1 MIKIFI
7 LIGLLI
13 LSTGNACAANLYN
26 TTNIIGDGLIPET
39 VGGTNVITLHPHYV
53 DSWFSLYNDG
63 HVTYHVY
70 AYDYIGNHTPPYMT
84 GFIMAINPKEIG
96 VLNNN
101 ASYYLYA
108 DYDSISDLTDVEKIK
123 DKFNQWWI
131 LIFVVG
137 IILTGIIILL
147 KSIWRRKY

>member
-1 MIKIFI
+1 MIKILI

-13 LSTGNACAANLYN
+13 ISMGNACAVDYYN
-26 TTNIIGDGLIPET
+26 TTNIIGDGLAPET

-63 HVTYHVY
+63 HVTYQVY
-70 AYDYIGNHTPPYMT
+70 AYDYIGNHTPPYT
-84 GFIMAINPKEIG
+84 SGFIGAIEPEQMG

-108 DYDSISDLTDVEKIK
+108 DYDSISDLKDTEKLK

-131 LIFVVG
+131 LIFVG
-137 IILTGIIILL
+137 GLIIIGIVTII
-147 KSIWRRKY
+147 KKVIK